1 MHVSNHYLEVL
12 QPLLKV
18 VVVGSDRPSEPV
30 EGVLDVPLDD
40 FARLGGRTSHFHQ
53 VLGSLAVLAQL
64 LAGLAWNKKKV
75 TKSINFAHFNGL
87 EILSLN
93 SNNFDRIFSTGIF
106 TISV

>member
-1 MHVSNHYLEVL
+1 MQCAFYLEVL

-64 LAGLAWNKKKV
+64 LAGLTYQQKKWQNPLGMC
-75 TKSINFAHFNGL
+75 SHHFDGL
-87 EILSLN
+87 ETLSATCRDPRLW
-93 SNNFDRIFSTGIF
+93 SNPPS
-106 TISV
+106 